1 MNWATYIKF
10 MNKIEMFTR
19 KKENTGIYFIENIIG
34 LSMTLVVLLLI
45 QASIIV

>member
-19 KKENTGIYFIENIIG
+19 KRISEIHLIENIIG
-34 LSMTLVVLLLI
+34 LSMTLVISL
-45 QASIIV
+45 

>member
-19 KKENTGIYFIENIIG
+19 KKENTGDLFDRKHN
-34 LSMTLVVLLLI
+34 SMTLVVLLLI
-45 QASIIV
+45 QASVIV